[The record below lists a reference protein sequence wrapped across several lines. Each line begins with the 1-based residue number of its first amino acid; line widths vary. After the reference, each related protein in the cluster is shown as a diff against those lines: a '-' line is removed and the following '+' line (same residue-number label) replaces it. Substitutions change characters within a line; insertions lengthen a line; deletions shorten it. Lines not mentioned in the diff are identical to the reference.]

1 MLLFSIVLLVLGVEM
16 SGAMLRCVAPDVTQ
30 LPSLSMLCSG
40 EEKAQRGSREPQSSL
55 SGDFI
60 SSVFISHQMF
70 FFFFIIIWCMQAKFG
85 FKLALSDKYC
95 IAMS

>member
-60 SSVFISHQMF
+60 SSVFISHQIF
-70 FFFFIIIWCMQAKFG
+70 FFSLSFG
-85 FKLALSDKYC
+85 VCKQSLGLNWL
-95 IAMS
+95 